1 MCQGMGNQE
10 WIAADL
16 DNLGVVEVGRTFFD
30 DGLNKSRIDILIQL
44 EGVIIVPLFQP
55 LRQFRTFGDLLED
68 FDRDFQRAGLAHMD
82 EPVPE
87 FGNALK
93 RVVKIMRRDED
104 VRVDKVHVAP

>member
-44 EGVIIVPLFQP
+44 EGVIIVPSFNHC
-55 LRQFRTFGDLLED
+55 
-68 FDRDFQRAGLAHMD
+68 ASS
-82 EPVPE
+82 EPSVISSRISIGI
-87 FGNALK
+87 FS
-93 RVVKIMRRDED
+93 
-104 VRVDKVHVAP
+104 APVSPIWTSQSQNSGTR